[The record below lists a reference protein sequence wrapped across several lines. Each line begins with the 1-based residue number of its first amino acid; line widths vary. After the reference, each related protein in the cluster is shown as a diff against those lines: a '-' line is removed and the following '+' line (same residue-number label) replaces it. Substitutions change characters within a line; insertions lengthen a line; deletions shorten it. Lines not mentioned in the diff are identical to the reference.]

1 MSYLISFQYFA
12 LTPDIASSARDRVLI
27 DKMCLWI
34 YYCGMAAH
42 IWWIIHAWASWDFD
56 AGAVHEHCVS
66 I

>member
-1 MSYLISFQYFA
+1 MSYLISFQYFV

-42 IWWIIHAWASWDFD
+42 IWWIIHAWASWDL
-56 AGAVHEHCVS
+56 
-66 I
+66 